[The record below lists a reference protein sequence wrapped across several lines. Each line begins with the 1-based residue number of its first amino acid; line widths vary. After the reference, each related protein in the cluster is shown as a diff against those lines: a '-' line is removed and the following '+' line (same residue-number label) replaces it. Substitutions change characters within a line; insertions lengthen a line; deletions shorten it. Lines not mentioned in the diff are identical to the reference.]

1 MSVANATAPRLPGVS
16 ARWTVLAYVW
26 TVIVALSLAYFVV
39 RIPVQRSDGLAN
51 LFQVQEGSWYE
62 VAKGGIASGYMRPAL
77 WLQIK
82 LAFHLADGNYTA
94 VFRAIHAAQ
103 IVACGLLFVGALRV
117 RDRAALCAVP
127 FGLALLFGSHTFDGT
142 IREAYPINTYLTIVV
157 ACLAAFTL
165 SQGQRAWWRDAAAVV
180 LFVVALFTVET
191 GVLVAVVFA
200 IMRAAGAR
208 GVSRQ
213 ALLWSAAALAV
224 YGLARVLLLGGATPG
239 LSERVSGFGFRVL
252 EPQELQAR
260 FGAFP
265 YLFYLYNVTS
275 QVLTVL
281 LSEPSG
287 GIFAFTASVLA
298 GEVRPAHVIYTATV
312 LASTM
317 LIVAFVVSRRAA
329 WRRSEFSH
337 EDRIV
342 LVFLGV
348 LLTNACVSFPYTKD
362 VIMSPAGVFY
372 ALAASVA
379 IGHQLY
385 RLADAPR
392 MAVMRAVVV
401 LALLGSAAA
410 IRLMAVHYQMRAASF
425 VTRND
430 WTELD
435 AWARNNQIDLTVAG
449 RAALARQLFND
460 AINRRTP
467 APRFTEREAGPF
479 RRLLF

>member
-1 MSVANATAPRLPGVS
+1 MSVATAEQRADVS
-16 ARWTVLAYVW
+16 GRWTVLAYAW
-26 TVIVALSLAYFVV
+26 AVIVALGLAYFVV

-82 LAFHLADGNYTA
+82 LAFQLADGNYTA
-94 VFRAIHAAQ
+94 VFRAIHAVQ

-157 ACLAAFTL
+157 ACLAAFNL
-165 SQGQRAWWRDAAAVV
+165 SQGRPAWWRDVAAVAVFV
-180 LFVVALFTVET
+180 LALFTVET
-191 GVLVAVVFA
+191 GVLVGVVFA
-200 IMRAAGAR
+200 VMWAAGAR
-208 GVSRQ
+208 GVSRR
-213 ALLWSAAALAV
+213 ALLCCAAALAV
-224 YGLARVLLLGGATPG
+224 YGLGRVMLLGGATPG
-239 LSERVSGFGFRVL
+239 LSERVSGFGFRAL

-265 YLFYLYNVTS
+265 YLFYLYNITS

-287 GIFAFTASVLA
+287 GILAFTASVLA
-298 GEVRPAHVIYTATV
+298 GEVRPAHVIYTATI
-312 LASTM
+312 LASTG
-317 LIVAFVVSRRAA
+317 LIVAFVVSRWAA
-329 WRRSEFSH
+329 WRRYEFSH
-337 EDRIV
+337 GDRLV
-342 LVFLGV
+342 LVFLG
-348 LLTNACVSFPYTKD
+348 LLLVNALVSFPYTKD
-362 VIMSPAGVFY
+362 VIMSPAGGFY

-379 IGHQLY
+379 VCHQLY
-385 RLADAPR
+385 RLADVPR
-392 MAVMRAVVV
+392 LAVVRAVVM
-401 LALLGSAAA
+401 LMLLGSAAA

-435 AWARNNQIDLTVAG
+435 AWARNNQIDLTMPG
-449 RAALARQLFND
+449 RAALTRQLFND

-467 APRFTEREAGPF
+467 APRFTEREAGMF